1 MKTRCK
7 KLMLTC
13 TTAIVT
19 AGLFVPAQDVKK
31 DKNKKN
37 VTIEDFQPVCPD
49 LPKQKKPRVA
59 VVNFKLNAPKDQFG
73 GNLAIGLITALQKV
87 QRFRASLKNY
97 QFTLEQSIVTPKT
110 MA

>member
-1 MKTRCK
+1 
-7 KLMLTC
+7 MLTC

-19 AGLFVPAQDVKK
+19 SGLFVPAQDVKR

-49 LPKQKKPRVA
+49 LPKEKKPRVA
-59 VVNFKLNAPKDQFG
+59 VVNFKLNAPKDQFDE
-73 GNLAIGLITALQKV
+73 NLAIGLITALQKV

-97 QFTLEQSIVTPKT
+97 QFTLERSIVTPKT
-110 MA
+110 IA